1 MKNKKKILAVAL
13 CAAALAVLVLGA
25 VAFARR
31 EDEKSIADA
40 GVAVNAPE
48 KQVALE
54 YQGTQY
60 PLKQKLEA
68 VLLIGTD
75 SQEAY
80 TQEDK
85 GFQDYYNYSQADFLM
100 LLVLDHQEKTVEI
113 LQLNRDTMADVPWLD
128 VLGNYGGT
136 RFQQLCRAFNYGDG
150 GRKSCK
156 NTLDAVSRLLFDA
169 PIHHY
174 IQVPMS
180 VIPLLND
187 LVGGVPVTIP
197 VDMTSED
204 PAFVKG
210 ATVVLK
216 GSQAETFVRARM
228 SLDDGTN
235 LARMER
241 QRIYMESFQRQAQAA
256 FNSDSQ
262 FAMKLVEKL
271 EGFLQSDLTAQQ
283 LSDLAESLD
292 KYQVGPIGYAE
303 GELVLGEQY
312 YEFYADESSLWG
324 LVLSAYCA

>member
-1 MKNKKKILAVAL
+1 
-13 CAAALAVLVLGA
+13 
-25 VAFARR
+25 
-31 EDEKSIADA
+31 
-40 GVAVNAPE
+40 
-48 KQVALE
+48 
-54 YQGTQY
+54 
-60 PLKQKLEA
+60 
-68 VLLIGTD
+68 
-75 SQEAY
+75 
-80 TQEDK
+80 
-85 GFQDYYNYSQADFLM
+85 
-100 LLVLDHQEKTVEI
+100 
-113 LQLNRDTMADVPWLD
+113 
-128 VLGNYGGT
+128 
-136 RFQQLCRAFNYGDG
+136 
-150 GRKSCK
+150 
-156 NTLDAVSRLLFDA
+156 
-169 PIHHY
+169 
-174 IQVPMS
+174 MS

-324 LVLSAYCA
+324 LVQSAYCA